1 MSPSSHAAAIDTM
14 PHATLDASLDALRQ
28 FIEEHRARTIG
39 SFDFEQFEK
48 ELHERIV
55 ALERE
60 MLAEELSRH
69 DVDVPAILINGE
81 VHHRVLRCEQTYQSA
96 AGPVRVERTLY
107 STRADGERAV
117 SPMELRAGIVEG
129 YWSPW
134 AAELAV
140 WVVAHLTP
148 AAGEELFARLG
159 SMTPSK
165 SSLDRLPKE
174 VSRRW
179 EAQRVDFEAALRRD
193 EQVPAEAVAVG
204 VSLDGVMVP
213 MRDGKRQ
220 HKRAMARRAGKQ
232 TKGPAGYSEASCGS
246 LSFYDI
252 SGRLISTLRIA
263 RMPESK
269 KKTLKEMLLAE
280 VLDVLRQR
288 PDLKLVKVADGA
300 RDNWTYLSEMLPE
313 GIEVVDYFHAAEHL
327 HGAACIAYGEK
338 NPQGK
343 AWWYEKWRHILR
355 HDDDGVDKVIR
366 AIKYQTRKYPRRKKL
381 ARELRYFRRNRH
393 RMDYARLTDQAL
405 PIGSGIIEAAC
416 KTLVTQRLKCSGMRW
431 RHQGGQ
437 AILTFRA
444 LVQSDRFDRGWSLLR
459 STYVHGVEVPD
470 NVIPLNAMVGR

>member
-1 MSPSSHAAAIDTM
+1 MSTSSHAAAVDTM
-14 PHATLDASLDALRQ
+14 PHATEDALRR
-28 FIEEHRARTIG
+28 FIDEHRTRAVG

-48 ELHERIV
+48 DLHERIV

-60 MLAEELSRH
+60 ALAEELSRH
-69 DVDVPAILINGE
+69 DVDVPAVLIGGE

-96 AGPVRVERTLY
+96 AGPVRVMRTLY

-129 YWSPW
+129 HWSPW

-179 EAQRVDFEAALRRD
+179 ETQRFDFEAALRR
-193 EQVPAEAVAVG
+193 EESIPAEAVAVG

-213 MRDGKRQ
+213 MKDGKRQ
-220 HKRAMARRAGKQ
+220 QKRARARRAGKQ

-252 SGRLISTLRIA
+252 SGRLLSTLRIA
-263 RMPESK
+263 RMPEAK

-280 VLDVLRQR
+280 TLDVLYQR

-300 RDNWTYLSEMLPE
+300 RDNWTYLSEILPE

-327 HGAACIAYGEK
+327 HVAACLAYGK
-338 NPQGK
+338 NNPQGD
-343 AWWYEKWRHILR
+343 AWYKKWRHVLR
-355 HDDDGVDKVIR
+355 HDDKGVDKVIR
-366 AIKYQTRKYPRRKKL
+366 ALKYQARKYPRRKKL
-381 ARELRYFRRNRH
+381 ARELKYFRRNRH
-393 RMDYARLTDQAL
+393 RMDYAPLTDQAL

-431 RHQGGQ
+431 RHEGGQ

-444 LVQSDRFDRGWSLLR
+444 LVQSDRFDRGWDLLR
-459 STYVHGVEVPD
+459 STYVHDIEVPE
-470 NVIPLNAMVGR
+470 NVIPLNARAGR

>member
-1 MSPSSHAAAIDTM
+1 MRPATATNTIPHDVLDDLHRFID
-14 PHATLDASLDALRQ
+14 Q
-28 FIEEHRARTIG
+28 HRARTIG

-48 ELHERIV
+48 DLHERIV

-69 DVDVPAILINGE
+69 DVDVPAVLIHGE
-81 VHHRVLRCEQTYQSA
+81 VHHRVLRCEQTYQAA
-96 AGPVRVERTLY
+96 AGPVRAMRTLY

-129 YWSPW
+129 RWSPW

-148 AAGEELFARLG
+148 AAGEELFARMG
-159 SMTPSK
+159 SMAPSK

-174 VSRRW
+174 LSRRW
-179 EAQRVDFEAALRRD
+179 EARRLDFETTLRRE

-213 MRDGKRQ
+213 MMDGKRQ
-220 HKRAMARRAGKQ
+220 QKRAKARRAGKQ

-252 SGRLISTLRIA
+252 DGRLISTLRIA

-280 VLDVLRQR
+280 VLDVLHQR

-300 RDNWTYLSEMLPE
+300 RDNWTYLSEILPE
-313 GIEVVDYFHAAEHL
+313 GIEVVDYFHVAEHL
-327 HGAACIAYGEK
+327 HRAACIAYGEK
-338 NPQGK
+338 NPQGR
-343 AWWYEKWRHILR
+343 AWYEKWRHVLR
-355 HDDDGVDKVIR
+355 HDDEGVDKVIR
-366 AIKYQTRKYPRRKKL
+366 ALKYQARKYPRRKKL
-381 ARELRYFRRNRH
+381 ARELTYFRRNRH
-393 RMDYARLTDQAL
+393 RMDYARLADQAL

-444 LVQSDRFDRGWSLLR
+444 LVQSDRFDRGWSQLR
-459 STYVHGVEVPD
+459 STYVHDVPGPD
-470 NVIPLNAMVGR
+470 NVIPLTAAVSR

>member
-1 MSPSSHAAAIDTM
+1 MNASSHAVAFDTIPAAALDELQRFID
-14 PHATLDASLDALRQ
+14 Q
-28 FIEEHRARTIG
+28 HRSDPVG
-39 SFDFEQFEK
+39 SVGFEQFEK
-48 ELHERIV
+48 VLHERIV
-55 ALERE
+55 AVERE
-60 MLAEELSRH
+60 MIAEELARY
-69 DVDVPAILINGE
+69 DVDVPALQIGGE
-81 VHHRVLRCEQTYQSA
+81 VHHRVLRCEQTYA
-96 AGPVRVERTLY
+96 ATAGPVRVMRTLY

-159 SMTPSK
+159 NMAPSK

-174 VSRRW
+174 LSRRW
-179 EAQRVDFEAALRRD
+179 EVQRLDFEDALRRE

-213 MRDGKRQ
+213 MMDGMRQ
-220 HKRAMARRAGKQ
+220 QKRAKARRAGKQ

-252 SGRLISTLRIA
+252 SGRLLSTLRIA

-300 RDNWTYLSEMLPE
+300 RDNWTYLSKILPD
-313 GIEVVDYFHAAEHL
+313 GTEVVDYFHAAEHL
-327 HGAACIAYGEK
+327 YVAACLAYGEK
-338 NPQGK
+338 NPQGR
-343 AWWYEKWRHILR
+343 AWYEKWRHVLR

-366 AIKYQTRKYPRRKKL
+366 ALKYQTRKYPRRKKL
-381 ARELRYFRRNRH
+381 ARELTYFRRNRH
-393 RMDYARLTDQAL
+393 RMDYARLADQEL
-405 PIGSGIIEAAC
+405 TIGSGIIEAAC

-431 RHQGGQ
+431 RHEGGQ

-444 LVQSDRFDRGWSLLR
+444 LVQSDRFDRGWNLLR
-459 STYVHGVEVPD
+459 SGYVHDVEVPE
-470 NVIPLNAMVGR
+470 NVIPLNAREGR

>member
-1 MSPSSHAAAIDTM
+1 MNASSHALAFDTI
-14 PHATLDASLDALRQ
+14 PATTLDELQQ
-28 FIEEHRARTIG
+28 FIDQHRSHPVG
-39 SFDFEQFEK
+39 SVGFEQFEK
-48 ELHERIV
+48 VLHERIV

-69 DVDVPAILINGE
+69 DVDVPAVLIGGE

-117 SPMELRAGIVEG
+117 SPMEVRTGIVEG

-174 VSRRW
+174 VSCRW
-179 EAQRVDFEAALRRD
+179 EDQRLDFEAALRRE

-220 HKRAMARRAGKQ
+220 QKRAMARRAGKQ

-252 SGRLISTLRIA
+252 SGRLISTVRIA

-269 KKTLKEMLLAE
+269 KTTLKEMLLAE
-280 VLDVLRQR
+280 ILDVLRQR
-288 PDLKLVKVADGA
+288 PDLQLVKVADGA
-300 RDNWTYLSEMLPE
+300 RDNWTYLSEVVPA
-313 GIEVVDYFHAAEHL
+313 GIEVVDYFHVAEHL
-327 HGAACIAYGEK
+327 HRAACIAYGEK
-338 NPQGK
+338 NPQGQ
-343 AWWYEKWRHILR
+343 AWYTKWRHVLR

-366 AIKYQTRKYPRRKKL
+366 ALKYQVHKHPRRKKL
-381 ARELRYFRRNRH
+381 GRELTYFRRNRQ
-393 RMDYARLTDQAL
+393 RMDYARLADQAL

-431 RHQGGQ
+431 RHEGGQ

-459 STYVHGVEVPD
+459 STYVHDIEVPD
-470 NVIPLNAMVGR
+470 NVIPLNATVGR

>member
-1 MSPSSHAAAIDTM
+1 MSASSHAAAIETM
-14 PHATLDASLDALRQ
+14 PHASLDALRR
-28 FIEEHRARTIG
+28 FIDEHRARAVGT
-39 SFDFEQFEK
+39 FDFEQFEK
-48 ELHERIV
+48 ALHERIV
-55 ALERE
+55 ALECD
-60 MLAEELSRH
+60 LVAAELSRH
-69 DVDVPAILINGE
+69 DVDTPVILVDGE
-81 VHHRVLRCEQTYQSA
+81 VHRRVLRCEQTYQSA

-129 YWSPW
+129 HWSPW

-140 WVVAHLTP
+140 WAVAHLTP
-148 AAGEELFARLG
+148 SACEELFARLG

-174 VSRRW
+174 VGRRW
-179 EAQRVDFEAALRRD
+179 EEQRLDFESALRRD
-193 EQVPAEAVAVG
+193 EQVPAEAVAMG

-220 HKRAMARRAGKQ
+220 QKRAMARRAGKQ

-246 LSFYDI
+246 LSFYDLHG
-252 SGRLISTLRIA
+252 SLISTLRIA
-263 RMPESK
+263 RMPEAK

-280 VLDVLRQR
+280 ILDVLRQR
-288 PDLKLVKVADGA
+288 PDLQLVKVADGA
-300 RDNWTYLSEMLPE
+300 RDNWTYLSEMLPA

-327 HGAACIAYGEK
+327 HGAACVAYGEK
-338 NPQGK
+338 NPQGQ
-343 AWWYEKWRHILR
+343 AWYEKWRHVLR

-366 AIKYQTRKYPRRKKL
+366 ALKYQVRKHPRRKKL
-381 ARELRYFRRNRH
+381 ARELTYFRRNRL
-393 RMDYARLTDQAL
+393 RMDYARMTDQAL

-431 RHQGGQ
+431 RHEGGQ

-444 LVQSDRFDRGWSLLR
+444 LIQSDRFDRGWARLR
-459 STYVHGVEVPD
+459 STYVHDVDVPE
-470 NVIPLNAMVGR
+470 NVIPLRAAGGR